1 MSDLPFTRSSTGEAM
16 VTVSWVE
23 GELTSALGAVLSG
36 RADDARRQISATLYT
51 LEAITEALRSPSEAS
66 GGV

>member
-1 MSDLPFTRSSTGEAM
+1 M

-23 GELTSALGAVLSG
+23 GELASALSAVLSG
-36 RADDARRQISATLYT
+36 RADDARRHMSATLYT
-51 LEAITEALRSPSEAS
+51 LSAITEALSSPSEPT